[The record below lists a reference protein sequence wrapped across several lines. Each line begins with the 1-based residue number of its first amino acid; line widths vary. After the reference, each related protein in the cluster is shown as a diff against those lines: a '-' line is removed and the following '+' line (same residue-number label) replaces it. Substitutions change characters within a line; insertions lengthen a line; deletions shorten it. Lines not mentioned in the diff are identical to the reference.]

1 MDNPLTMIDE
11 LAALAHLDLSPEEKK
26 YLQGQLKMVL
36 DVMAKVQELD
46 VPEVEPASHLALD
59 PDILRDDEVRPSLTR
74 KEVSKNMP
82 QSKGSR
88 ISK

>member
-1 MDNPLTMIDE
+1 
-11 LAALAHLDLSPEEKK
+11 
-26 YLQGQLKMVL
+26 MVL